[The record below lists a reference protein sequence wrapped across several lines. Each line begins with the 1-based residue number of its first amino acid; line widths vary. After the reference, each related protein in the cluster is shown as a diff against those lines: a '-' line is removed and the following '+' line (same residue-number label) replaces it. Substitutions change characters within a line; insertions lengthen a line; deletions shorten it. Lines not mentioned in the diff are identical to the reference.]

1 MCVTVLR
8 NIPEDC
14 VVPNLFCMEFC
25 IVKRGVIVY
34 LLFFFC
40 LDTLPLIIAQIVF
53 IFIFPIII
61 LRSSVWGDIR

>member
-1 MCVTVLR
+1 MCDSSEKHARGLCCPT
-8 NIPEDC
+8 
-14 VVPNLFCMEFC
+14 LFRMEFC

-61 LRSSVWGDIR
+61 LRSSVWGY